1 MLRRCISPNSSPD
14 YKINSSNRKLLS
26 PDGDVELSSHSFN
39 VNPTSRLI
47 QIIIYFA
54 VLKDPTVGS
63 IGDTT

>member
-1 MLRRCISPNSSPD
+1 M
-14 YKINSSNRKLLS
+14 INSSNRKLLS